1 MPIKVIEVSALP
13 NAWQNSKGGLAY
25 KKRSKGR
32 HSPVKSTNE
41 DTTPDT
47 DTEALAFKSYLEREL
62 EAFRNRH

>member
-1 MPIKVIEVSALP
+1 MAIKVIEVSSLP
-13 NAWQNSKGGLAY
+13 NAWQNTREGLAY

-32 HSPVKSTNE
+32 YTPIKSTNE
-41 DTTPDT
+41 GATDT